1 MPGKVSVFNL
11 YNEPIS
17 GLSVSGYS
25 AGNIAGYNPPT
36 SSPAYQPGAL
46 GTPVPRA
53 AHAGSA
59 AMFITGDNALIIPW
73 ESFTGTVTIN
83 MPDPT
88 KSQVS
93 IDDDLIVYL
102 ATNLAL
108 VVTTRGYVLS
118 SPDVALATGDGE
130 PVEAAV
136 S

>member
-25 AGNIAGYNPPT
+25 AGNVAGYNPPT

-46 GTPVPRA
+46 ATPVSRA
-53 AHAGSA
+53 AHAGSSA
-59 AMFITGDNALIIPW
+59 LFVTGDNNVIIPW
-73 ESFTGTVTIN
+73 ESFTGTVTIT

-88 KSQVS
+88 KTQVS
-93 IDDDLIVYL
+93 IDDDLIIYL

-108 VVTTRGYVLS
+108 VVTTRGFVLS
-118 SPDVALATGDGE
+118 SPDVTLATGEGE
-130 PVEAAV
+130 PVAAEV